1 MFELLMVLALA
12 AVVVNVVLSII
23 ITARL
28 QKRGVKINYF
38 LIRLLI
44 PKYVHQYRAI
54 TLEEQGTV
62 DGLFYGWII
71 SINAALIFGVA
82 GILVKVL

>member
-28 QKRGVKINYF
+28 QARGVKINYF

-44 PKYVHQYRAI
+44 LKYVHQYRAI
-54 TLEEQGTV
+54 TLQEKGAA

-71 SINAALIFGVA
+71 SINAALILVVV
-82 GILVKVL
+82 GILFKVL